1 MIWDCIKSFTAVA
14 HSDPRY
20 RVQGPGPIAD
30 LEPRR
35 PLCATAPSDVHT
47 DFVACFESLLF
58 FYDGSSQ
65 RGRLWGHTALE
76 VVLCRAS

>member
-1 MIWDCIKSFTAVA
+1 MIWDCIESFTAVA

-30 LEPRR
+30 LEDPS
-35 PLCATAPSDVHT
+35 APPDVHT
-47 DFVACFESLLF
+47 DVVACFESLLF
-58 FYDGSSQ
+58 IYDGPSQ
-65 RGRLWGHTALE
+65 KGRLRGNTASE